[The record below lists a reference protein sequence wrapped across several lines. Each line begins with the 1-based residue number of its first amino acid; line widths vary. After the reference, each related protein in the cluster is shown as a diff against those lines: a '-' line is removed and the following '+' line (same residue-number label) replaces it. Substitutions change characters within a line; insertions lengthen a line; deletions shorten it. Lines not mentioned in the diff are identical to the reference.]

1 MQTGQINLGFPS
13 VGSWVTYGLGSVAS
27 SLPAYVVMTDARGGP
42 LGGPNDWSAGFM
54 PAAHQGTLFRSTGDP
69 IVDLKPPAGM
79 SPEDQRAR
87 LDALAKLNELDM
99 QKFPGNTELA
109 ARISS
114 YELAYRMQGC
124 APEAVDLN
132 SESEATK
139 KLYGLD
145 NKITEPYGRQ
155 CLMARRLVERGVRFV
170 QIFSGGVGDQNT
182 DTWDAHGDIKSNHT
196 QHAAEVDLPTAG
208 LLTDL
213 KARGLLDT
221 TLVIMHSEFG
231 RMPISQRG
239 VGRDHNP
246 GTQTVLMFGAGI
258 KGGQVIGVERRVRL
272 QGRGAADLVSRPAR
286 DDAAPAGPRSQEADL
301 PVQRPRHALDRCLRH
316 AGAADR
322 ERLAGK
328 RADMA
333 VSKKRGVGRRRFMS
347 DAAAGAAALVS
358 TPLAAQAPGQSPSPA
373 PATPSAPAPPAD
385 VYNTDRPGS
394 DFMVDL
400 IKSLGIE
407 YAAANPGGSFRAL
420 HESLVNYGGNR
431 MPELLTC
438 LHEES
443 SVAMAHGYAKIE
455 GKPMLVMAH
464 GTVGLQHASM
474 AVYNAYADRVP
485 VYIVLGNILDAGWRR
500 NDVDWTHAV
509 QDAAAMVRD
518 CIKWDD
524 TPVSLSHFAESAVR
538 AYKIAMTPPMGPV
551 ILVADGPMQ
560 EEGIPLADRARL
572 RVPKLTPTTP
582 PSGDEQRG
590 E

>member
-1 MQTGQINLGFPS
+1 MSHRCSRHFWDRREFLFQSGGGISGLALAYLLDRDHVLAAAAQADACAGAATGVNPYAAKPPHHRPRATAVISLFMGGGWSQMDTFDPKPALRKYAGQPIDGKVRGDVIVRQGFPGPLMPSPFSFGKYGQSGIEVSEIFPQLSRHVDEIAFLRSVFGRSNDHVQGTYEMQTGQINLGFPS

-69 IVDLKPPAGM
+69 IVDINPPAGM

-87 LDALAKLNELDM
+87 LDALATLNELDM
-99 QKFPGNTELA
+99 QKFPGNSELA

-114 YELAYRMQGC
+114 YELAYRMQAC
-124 APEAVDLN
+124 APGAVDLN

-145 NKITEPYGRQ
+145 RKITEPYGRQ

-258 KGGQVIGVERRVRL
+258 RGGQVIGSSDEFGYKAEEQPISYHDLHATMLHLLGLDHTKLTYRFNGRDMRL
-272 QGRGAADLVSRPAR
+272 
-286 DDAAPAGPRSQEADL
+286 
-301 PVQRPRHALDRCLRH
+301 
-316 AGAADR
+316 
-322 ERLAGK
+322 
-328 RADMA
+328 
-333 VSKKRGVGRRRFMS
+333 
-347 DAAAGAAALVS
+347 
-358 TPLAAQAPGQSPSPA
+358 T
-373 PATPSAPAPPAD
+373 D
-385 VYNTDRPGS
+385 VYGT
-394 DFMVDL
+394 L
-400 IKSLGIE
+400 I
-407 YAAANPGGSFRAL
+407 P
-420 HESLVNYGGNR
+420 
-431 MPELLTC
+431 
-438 LHEES
+438 
-443 SVAMAHGYAKIE
+443 
-455 GKPMLVMAH
+455 
-464 GTVGLQHASM
+464 Q
-474 AVYNAYADRVP
+474 
-485 VYIVLGNILDAGWRR
+485 IV
-500 NDVDWTHAV
+500 
-509 QDAAAMVRD
+509 
-518 CIKWDD
+518 
-524 TPVSLSHFAESAVR
+524 
-538 AYKIAMTPPMGPV
+538 
-551 ILVADGPMQ
+551 
-560 EEGIPLADRARL
+560 
-572 RVPKLTPTTP
+572 
-582 PSGDEQRG
+582 
-590 E
+590 